1 MQIEQIWMQLEQ
13 PEIRFKTKSKIW
25 TIFEPQL
32 KKFKW
37 LLQISKDFKKFLE
50 SGISYP
56 NQDL

>member
-13 PEIRFKTKSKIW
+13 PEIRFKTKWKIW
-25 TIFEPQL
+25 MIFEPEL

-37 LLQISKDFKKFLE
+37 LLQISKDLKKFLE